1 MPNPLSAVI
10 SSPAAAAAKPDATAR
25 EARESKGGMSFQT
38 VMDQDT
44 GPQSDDAE
52 TTDLMIQDP
61 DAASELEAI
70 TEEVEPTGIVVAPD
84 DQPPAEIRPVAAE
97 AIPDPALKTTPKE
110 PSVTASIDQAD
121 AETTRHKQP
130 GLPQAELP
138 RTAESSAQRLVPPVF
153 QALISGGDQPRRP
166 SENALKPKSLP
177 MGSIIA
183 DPRPKEMPVLSA
195 FTDPDR
201 GATHAAS
208 AAEPKPNHPGTT
220 DRAPTL
226 VQAQFLASDKA
237 PVQAETQPIPEVED
251 MQAAREAPT
260 PSATRE
266 SGPAAQAMTATAR
279 AETARAIASQMA
291 TAINVRP
298 HSGAIEVALNPEELG
313 RVSIVLNGRDDG
325 LHLTI
330 SAERPET
337 LDMMRRHLSVLEA
350 EFQNFG
356 LGDLSFDL
364 GTSADAQHEDSDG
377 GEGTEF
383 SSPQPEHVAE
393 AEPAR
398 PNIAPDGRI
407 DMRL

>member
-10 SSPAAAAAKPDATAR
+10 SSPTAAAKPDATAH

-38 VMDQDT
+38 VMDRDT
-44 GPQSDDAE
+44 EPQSDDAE
-52 TTDLMIQDP
+52 TTDLLVQDP

-70 TEEVEPTGIVVAPD
+70 AEEVEPTGIAVAAD

-97 AIPDPALKTTPKE
+97 AIPDPALKATPKE
-110 PSVTASIDQAD
+110 PSVIPSIDQAD
-121 AETTRHKQP
+121 AETTGDKQP
-130 GLPQAELP
+130 GLAQAELP
-138 RTAESSAQRLVPPVF
+138 RTAERPAQRLVPPVF

-166 SENALKPKSLP
+166 SENTPRPTSLP
-177 MGSIIA
+177 MGSIITN
-183 DPRPKEMPVLSA
+183 PRPKEMPVLSVV
-195 FTDPDR
+195 TDPDR

-208 AAEPKPNHPGTT
+208 AAEPKPNHPGTA
-220 DRAPTL
+220 DRAPT
-226 VQAQFLASDKA
+226 VMQVQFLASDKSQ
-237 PVQAETQPIPEVED
+237 VQAETQPIPEVED

-291 TAINVRP
+291 TAINVRSQ
-298 HSGAIEVALNPEELG
+298 SGAIEVALNPEELG

-364 GTSADAQHEDSDG
+364 GTSADAQHDESDG
-377 GEGTEF
+377 GEGNEF
-383 SSPQPEHVAE
+383 SAPQPEHVAE
-393 AEPAR
+393 AGPAH
-398 PNIAPDGRI
+398 PNMAPDGRI
-407 DMRL
+407 DIRL